1 MFSSSKNIMLV
12 FILGVII
19 ASMYIISTK
28 PIQKGLDINGGSRIV
43 LEAQTTDKVK
53 EIDQTVMSSVI
64 AVVGNRVNG
73 LGVAEPVLQQKGDKQ
88 IIVEIPSIKDPQE
101 AIRIIGEMTELKFKE
116 EDGVDEQTKQPKWK
130 DTGLDGRMITDA
142 KTQPNQA
149 GEWSVVVS
157 FNSEGT
163 KLFGDLTTKYVGKQI
178 AIDLDGKVISAPR
191 VNEPIT
197 GGTASISGGFD
208 AKSAQELVIKLKAGQ
223 FPVPLK
229 MVENRTVGA
238 TLGEKAVEASIF
250 AGAIGLA
257 GVVLFMFF
265 NYRFP
270 GLVANIALVIYT
282 IISLAV
288 FKLVPI
294 TLTLPGIAGFI
305 LSIGMAVDANILIF
319 ERTKEELKEGRSIFN
334 ALETGFDRAFSSIFD
349 SNMTTLISSAV
360 LFYFGTGLIKG
371 FALTLGIG
379 VVISMFT
386 AITVTRTF
394 LRTLISI
401 KRFKNPALFGIKPT
415 AKQ

>member
-1 MFSSSKNIMLV
+1 
-12 FILGVII
+12 
-19 ASMYIISTK
+19 MYIISTK

-238 TLGEKAVEASIF
+238 TLGEKAVDASIF

-394 LRTLISI
+394 LRTLITI
-401 KRFKNPALFGIKPT
+401 KRFKNPALFGIKPV